1 MLIGTFAT
9 ESHSDSGYDTTSLE
23 PQFSGK
29 RWVEIEADE
38 GTSQI
43 VISIPSV
50 QANTF
55 FKTIPKQLLLYLPHS
70 GVTAVAGCLQ
80 LY

>member
-55 FKTIPKQLLLYLPHS
+55 LKPFPNSSSSTFLTQ
-70 GVTAVAGCLQ
+70 V
-80 LY
+80 